1 MMAEESA
8 EEHRQRKV
16 VDDASLVNRLVEF
29 TFRILNTEME
39 PFFNEH
45 CMTFDQEGDDL
56 QQRGETL
63 EQFAAFK
70 LYEKELERHLNS
82 FTKAEGFKSVT
93 DCFATINSAVKRDLA
108 EQEQRMKEL
117 TEHIRKTQ
125 AQWLK
130 ASRAKQK
137 SLQAEAKGDTG
148 GSDASKAAAKGGSTA
163 TESSASAS
171 SAAEAKAQAKGDSA
185 DGAKSDAKG
194 GAKSGAKGET
204 VDTVEGDE
212 EDVEAIDLAPMM
224 MFYQPITLEQLVQTV
239 LSVGE
244 YQTFSMMMR
253 MKVRQLQM
261 MRKLRQERKL
271 ELRNTRSRL
280 ARLRAFDEGGGDRDW
295 QALLEPLYDELRTRL
310 ADLTPH
316 RIDLREAVQ
325 QRFDIKLL
333 RRWLDHADMVDR
345 DGDAEDD
352 DVEVAAARDG
362 STRSQVL
369 EWLQFMFQR
378 LAALCSWSHSSEI
391 TQRLA
396 VLMEQAK
403 PLQTM
408 ADGTL
413 VRGDAERPPLRRLL
427 LTILKEA
434 HEHVDR

>member
-1 MMAEESA
+1 MQATTEREA
-8 EEHRQRKV
+8 RQKV

-39 PFFNEH
+39 PFFSKH
-45 CMTFDQEGDDL
+45 CVTFDQEGDDL

-70 LYEKELERHLNS
+70 LYEKELERHLNA
-82 FTKAEGFKSVT
+82 FTEAEGFDSVA
-93 DCFATINSAVKRDLA
+93 DCFATINSAVKQDLA

-148 GSDASKAAAKGGSTA
+148 GSDASKAAAKGGGTA

-171 SAAEAKAQAKGDSA
+171 SAAEAKAEAKGGSG

-194 GAKSGAKGET
+194 GAKSGAKGEA
-204 VDTVEGDE
+204 VDGAEGEE
-212 EDVEAIDLAPMM
+212 EDVEPIDLAPMM

-261 MRKLRQERKL
+261 MRKLRQERK
-271 ELRNTRSRL
+271 ENTKYP
-280 ARLRAFDEGGGDRDW
+280 E
-295 QALLEPLYDELRTRL
+295 
-310 ADLTPH
+310 
-316 RIDLREAVQ
+316 
-325 QRFDIKLL
+325 DIYQL
-333 RRWLDHADMVDR
+333 
-345 DGDAEDD
+345 
-352 DVEVAAARDG
+352 
-362 STRSQVL
+362 
-369 EWLQFMFQR
+369 
-378 LAALCSWSHSSEI
+378 
-391 TQRLA
+391 
-396 VLMEQAK
+396 
-403 PLQTM
+403 
-408 ADGTL
+408 
-413 VRGDAERPPLRRLL
+413 
-427 LTILKEA
+427 
-434 HEHVDR
+434 